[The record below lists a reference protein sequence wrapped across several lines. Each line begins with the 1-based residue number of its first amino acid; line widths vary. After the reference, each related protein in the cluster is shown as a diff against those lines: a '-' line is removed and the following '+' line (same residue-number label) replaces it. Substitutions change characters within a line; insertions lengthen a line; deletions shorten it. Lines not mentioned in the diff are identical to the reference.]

1 MKRDI
6 RTRKKRFWVF
16 ALALVVALLQLAPVG
31 VLAAEYT
38 LTPDASDVLHFDR
51 EPELFAK
58 DDVIHF
64 ERDDFV
70 NDSVTIKYLDVN
82 GDEIRSMTDNITGA
96 PGSASFTVKDYNG
109 TQIEPE
115 AFKGWEKASIYGSS
129 GYLINFTLKAVEY
142 TKSDIIYVLNGGNNA
157 TGNPDSYYEGKE
169 AVALLPATK
178 TGYSFGGWYS
188 DAQFTTA
195 MTTIP
200 TTQTGAVTLYA
211 KFTPDTYNINYVLNG
226 GTNASG
232 NPTGYTFG
240 TGVSSFADATKEGY
254 VFDGWYSDAQ
264 FTTAVT
270 TIPATQTGAVTL
282 YAKFTLDTYNINYVL
297 NGGTNASGNPTGYTF
312 GTGVSSFADA
322 TKEGYVF
329 DGWYSDAQFTTAVT
343 TIPATQ
349 TGAVTLYAK
358 FTQEPPETGDGTN
371 LLMWALLAAV
381 AGGLLTVS
389 IRSRRRKR
397 SII

>member
-38 LTPDASDVLHFDR
+38 LTSDSSGVLHFDR

-64 ERDDFV
+64 ERDDIA
-70 NDSVTIKYLDVN
+70 NEYITIEYLDVN
-82 GDEIRSMTDNITGA
+82 GDEITSMADDITGA

-115 AFKGWEKASIYGSS
+115 EFKGWKKKSISTSS
-129 GYLINFTLKAVEY
+129 GYLTAFTMQAVAY
-142 TKSDIIYVLNGGNNA
+142 TKSNINYVLDGGTNA
-157 TGNPDSYYEGKE
+157 TGNPNSYYEGKE

-232 NPTGYTFG
+232 NPTGYNFG

-254 VFDGWYSDAQ
+254 TFGGWYSDAQ

-270 TIPATQTGAVTL
+270 AIPVTQTGDVTL
-282 YAKFTLDTYNINYVL
+282 YAKFALGTYNINYVL
-297 NGGTNASGNPTGYTF
+297 DGGTNASGNPTGYTF
-312 GTGVSSFADA
+312 GTGVASFADA
-322 TKEGYVF
+322 TKEGYIF
-329 DGWYSDAQFTTAVT
+329 GGWYSDAQFTTAVSS
-343 TIPATQ
+343 ISATQ
-349 TGAVTLYAK
+349 TGNVTLYAK
-358 FTQEPPETGDGTN
+358 FTQEPPETGDSSN
-371 LLMWALLAAV
+371 LMLWVLLAAAGALFTMSV
-381 AGGLLTVS
+381 A
-389 IRSRRRKR
+389 SRRHRR
-397 SII
+397 DMI

>member
-1 MKRDI
+1 MTRDI

-16 ALALVVALLQLAPVG
+16 ALTLVVALLSLAPVG

-38 LTPDASDVLHFDR
+38 LTSDGSVLHFDR

-64 ERDDFV
+64 ERRSFV
-70 NDSVTIKYLDVN
+70 NGDITIKYLDVN
-82 GDEIRSMTDNITGA
+82 GDEITSMAENIIGDS
-96 PGSASFTVKDYNG
+96 GSASFTVKDYNG

-115 AFKGWEKASIYGSS
+115 EFKGWKKASISVSS
-129 GYLINFTLKAVEY
+129 GYLTGFTMQAVAY
-142 TKSDIIYVLNGGNNA
+142 TESDINYVLNGGTNA
-157 TGNPDSYYEGKE
+157 TGNPNSYYEGKE

-195 MTTIP
+195 VTTIP

-232 NPTGYTFG
+232 NPTGY
-240 TGVSSFADATKEGY
+240 
-254 VFDGWYSDAQ
+254 
-264 FTTAVT
+264 
-270 TIPATQTGAVTL
+270 
-282 YAKFTLDTYNINYVL
+282 N
-297 NGGTNASGNPTGYTF
+297 F